1 MASRPLSRRLRH
13 ALLAA
18 LVAASV
24 AVPTVGA
31 AGPAAVPAPVP
42 APLPRLSLAT
52 PAAVAAR
59 YEANRS
65 AVRAAEAT
73 ADAHG
78 DHGRAD
84 SLRAMAGEDHRLL
97 SFDGRDGGRSV
108 EVFGDLVGATRIA
121 VLVPGSDTRL
131 DSHRF
136 RSGAAALQRE
146 LGHAGAVLAWLGYH
160 TPATLSAAATTP
172 GRAEEAAPLLASF
185 VRELADAA
193 PGARLTVLCHSYGS
207 VVCAEAADRLPVAGL
222 VFYGSPGTGTDRAAD
237 LGTTATVWAGRAT
250 GDWIAHVPHVRV
262 SLALGEVGFGTDPV
276 APGFGARVFDAGTG
290 GHSDYLRPGSAPLR
304 NMARIVAGRDPAD
317 A

>member
-1 MASRPLSRRLRH
+1 MASHPRSRRLRRP
-13 ALLAA
+13 LLAA

-42 APLPRLSLAT
+42 APLAPLSLAA
-52 PAAVAAR
+52 PGELAAR
-59 YEANRS
+59 YAANRS
-65 AVRAAEAT
+65 AVRAAEAM
-73 ADAHG
+73 AEAHG
-78 DHGRAD
+78 DHGRAAT
-84 SLRAMAGEDHRLL
+84 LRAMAGEDHRLL
-97 SFDGRDGGRSV
+97 SFDGRDGGRSA

-146 LGHAGAVLAWLGYH
+146 LGRGTAVLAWLGYR
-160 TPATLSAAATTP
+160 TPATLSAAATTS

-185 VRELADAA
+185 VRELATAA
-193 PGARLTVLCHSYGS
+193 PRARLTLLCHSYGS
-207 VVCAEAADRLPVAGL
+207 VVCAEAADRLPVADL
-222 VFYGSPGTGTDRAAD
+222 VLYGSPGTGADRADD
-237 LGTTATVWAGRAT
+237 LDTTATVWAGRGT
-250 GDWIAHVPHVRV
+250 DDWIAHVPHVRA
-262 SLALGEVGFGTDPV
+262 SLAFGELGFGTDPV
-276 APGFGARVFDAGTG
+276 APEFGARVFDAGTG
-290 GHSDYLRPGSAPLR
+290 GHSDYLRPGSVPLR

>member
-1 MASRPLSRRLRH
+1 MGSRPLSRRLRH

-42 APLPRLSLAT
+42 APLPPLSLAT
-52 PAAVAAR
+52 PGALTAR
-59 YEANRS
+59 YAANRA
-65 AVRAAEAT
+65 AVRAAEAM

-84 SLRAMAGEDHRLL
+84 TLRAMAGEDHRLL
-97 SFDGRDGGRSV
+97 LFDGRDGGRSV
-108 EVFGDLVGATRIA
+108 EVFGDLAGATRIA

-146 LGHAGAVLAWLGYH
+146 LGRGSAVLAWLGYR

-172 GRAEEAAPLLASF
+172 GRAERAAPRLASF
-185 VRELADAA
+185 VRELAGAA
-193 PGARLTVLCHSYGS
+193 PRARLTVLCHSYGS
-207 VVCAEAADRLPVAGL
+207 VVCAAAADRLPVAAL
-222 VFYGSPGTGTDRAAD
+222 VFYGSPGTGADRAGD
-237 LGTTATVWAGRAT
+237 LRTAAAVWAGRAT

-262 SLALGEVGFGTDPV
+262 SLTFGRLGFGTDPV
-276 APGFGARVFDAGTG
+276 APEFGARVFDAGAG
-290 GHSDYLRPGSAPLR
+290 GHSDYLRPGSTPLR
-304 NMARIVAGRDPAD
+304 NMAGIVAGGDPAD